1 MGMDSPLFLTK
12 IECPVCG
19 TINEFETIR
28 VGAYTEGERQT
39 DFCPT
44 IIKWRNPRYQK
55 FHPLLFFT
63 VSCSK
68 CYYTREFNNTYK
80 EWAKDNNFRTYRLKV
95 IKERHL
101 EELSSGDS
109 LVKLIGQSIDHEKYP
124 DESAILKMS
133 LAAYDELLYDHPAH
147 LDLGRFYLRIA
158 WIFRYMNAGNETV
171 DEAPRP
177 MHIDDIERALSDLDS
192 WMPGL
197 SRNTE
202 YLTNAVDAYCEQMG
216 PGNSGIVAEKENY
229 TRLIDGLKELGNN
242 GATILADLKA
252 QLKASKASAGVVTGS
267 DSDGAFHNFGSFSEF
282 LSGLRRYWDG
292 VACSE
297 MEAMRMAVKY
307 YIAAFESGKQ
317 IAKGNPTLQAA
328 YLIAELSRQTGDHDT
343 ARQYFNNTIKTGQEF
358 INEIRGDRTRTA
370 LARKILEM
378 AMKQGKKNL
387 AEAK

>member
-55 FHPLLFFT
+55 YHPLLFFT
-63 VSCSK
+63 VTCSK
-68 CYYTREFNNTYK
+68 CFYTREFNNAYK
-80 EWAKDNNFRTYRLKV
+80 EWSKDNNFRIYRQKV
-95 IKERHL
+95 IKEHHM

-109 LVKLIGQSIDHEKYP
+109 FVNVIGQSIDHEKYP

-158 WIFRYMNAGNETV
+158 WMFRFMNAGNATV
-171 DEAPRP
+171 DKAPRP
-177 MHIDDIERALSDLDS
+177 MHIDDIERAINDLNN
-192 WMPGL
+192 WMTGL

-202 YLTNAVDAYCEQMG
+202 YLINAVDAYCVQVAG
-216 PGNSGIVAEKENY
+216 SNSEIESEKENY
-229 TRLIDGLKELGNN
+229 TQLIESLKDLGSN
-242 GATILADLKA
+242 GTAILNDLKV
-252 QLKASKASAGVVTGS
+252 QLKVSKASAGVVAGS
-267 DSDGAFHNFGSFSEF
+267 GSGEAFYNCGSFSEF

-292 VACSE
+292 IACSE
-297 MEAMRMAVKY
+297 MEAIRIAVKY

-328 YLIAELSRQTGDHDT
+328 YLIAELSRQIGDHDT

-358 INEIRGDRTRTA
+358 INEIRGDRIRTA